1 MKGMTKHSKEVL
13 EKYLN
18 SDTVAESFEEGSGEA
33 KKDVETLEEIWQ
45 HKEAKAEVEARHMPK
60 EKAYRGHKV

>member
-1 MKGMTKHSKEVL
+1 MTKHSKEVL

-18 SDTVAESFEEGSGEA
+18 ADTEGESLEATSAEE

-45 HKEAKAEVEARHMPK
+45 NKEAKAEVEARHMPK